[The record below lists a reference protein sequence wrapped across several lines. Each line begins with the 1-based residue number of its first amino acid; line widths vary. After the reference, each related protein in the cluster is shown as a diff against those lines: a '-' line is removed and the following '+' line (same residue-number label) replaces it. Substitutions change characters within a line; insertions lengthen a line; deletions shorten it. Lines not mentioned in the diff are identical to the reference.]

1 MNLSTEQRAAVDDGA
16 PHKRVIAP
24 AGSGKTRLLVAQAVR
39 WIADGAAPEQ
49 MVVIT
54 FTRRAGEELR
64 KRIGQEQPGRLGYI
78 GTVHGM
84 AYTALSVACEGRF
97 RLMPL
102 TDEECEA
109 VVEHVAAECRCISA
123 VFPKVLKSICGETV
137 GGMKPASMALVEQV
151 RGYMLTHGLCHVG
164 DLVRRFVRLL
174 HQEPDL
180 LLWLRGHV
188 RSVLWDEYQ
197 DTTADQAELLGLMEP
212 ERSLVVGDPRQA
224 IYQFAGASEDH
235 LWAREASRHQ
245 LTTNYRSGS
254 AIVETANGLQATAGA
269 SMVAFRTDP
278 GITHRRFWGT
288 DPTFATSELLVELVR
303 DGLRPTVLA
312 RTNWEVARIRDL
324 CAGAGLRVKAV
335 STDFDPW
342 SREPW
347 PSLYLAA
354 RHLCDPGCQ
363 WLASHVRRLG
373 VTDTRLWGL
382 CPEVDTA
389 GALLTGLP
397 IDWTMGT
404 GNGEEKLDLTIRDF
418 VGWYGRRDM
427 SDLLEGTD
435 DCDVVVM
442 TAHASKGLEFD
453 CVVLHDVGGLLG
465 GKPGQDERNL
475 LYVAASRARDVLVM
489 VCREGWK

>member
-1 MNLSTEQRAAVDDGA
+1 VNLSHEQQAAIADA
-16 PHKRVIAP
+16 AQRKRVIAP
-24 AGSGKTRLLVAQAVR
+24 AGSGKTRLLVAQAIR
-39 WIADGAAPEQ
+39 WIADGATPET

-64 KRIGQEQPGRLGYI
+64 KRIGTEYGGRLGYI
-78 GTVHGM
+78 GTVHGL
-84 AYTALSVACEGRF
+84 AYTALSVACEGRY

-109 VVEHVAAECRCISA
+109 VVEHVAAECRCTSA
-123 VFPKVLKSICGETV
+123 VCPKVLKSICGESV
-137 GGMKPASMALVEQV
+137 HGLKPAQAALVEQV
-151 RGYMLTHGLCHVG
+151 RGYMLRNGLCHVG

-180 LLWLRGHV
+180 LSWVRGHV
-188 RSVLWDEYQ
+188 RTALWDEYQ
-197 DTTADQAELLGLMEP
+197 DTTSDQAELLGLMEP

-235 LWAREASRHQ
+235 LWNREASRHQ

-254 AIVETANGLQATAGA
+254 AIVSRANNLQATAGA

-278 GITHRRFWGT
+278 GTVRSAVWT
-288 DPTFATSELLVELVR
+288 SDPAFETVNLLQDLVLS
-303 DGLRPTVLA
+303 GNRPTVLA

-324 CAGAGLRVKAV
+324 ACGAGLRVKAA
-335 STDFDPW
+335 SPDFDPW

-363 WLASHVRRLG
+363 WLSSHVRRLG

-382 CPEVDTA
+382 DPTRDTA
-389 GALLTGLP
+389 GSLLLGLP
-397 IDWTMGT
+397 LDWTMGT
-404 GNGEEKLDLTIRDF
+404 GDGEEKLDLTIRDF

-435 DCDVVVM
+435 DCDAVVM